1 MTPNKPM
8 NIGSQ
13 TEEKK
18 PRKYIKIDRLLQAK
32 IVDESTR
39 LSQRQLA
46 KQYNI
51 PNTTLQH
58 WIERK
63 KELKGKTD
71 PNVVNFFE

>member
-1 MTPNKPM
+1 M

-39 LSQRQLA
+39 LPQRQLA